1 MALSA
6 ADIQRL
12 CKLAKVEVPEADIP
26 RVQGDLTKILALFEQ
41 LKQVDTTGID
51 PLVHALELSDVLAA
65 DQVAASLT
73 PDDVLKNAPSQDG
86 SFFKVPPVLG

>member
-26 RVQGDLTKILALFEQ
+26 RVQGDLSKVLALFEQ
-41 LKQVDTTGID
+41 LKQVDTTGVD
-51 PLVHALELSDVLAA
+51 PLVHALELGNVLAP
-65 DQVAASLT
+65 DQVAESLSL
-73 PDDVLKNAPSQDG
+73 DEVLKNAPSQDG